1 MELNN
6 NKELPLNQFTFF
18 SEKTGVVSRSGPP
31 ISETKLI
38 DGEKGK
44 FFTYSDNGR
53 YLLIVELSQVRIIS
67 SDTFLDHCVLPIAG
81 VTHAHFSP
89 LSSYVVTWQRPN
101 KELTEDNLK
110 IWTIDGVIVM
120 GWKQRQQ
127 LYWPMIQWSS
137 DEMISGVLLQIGKV
151 SFFAG
156 SNFST
161 PVQNISIGGVSMFSI
176 STGKSPYKVAVV
188 IPQKQSTPGSLNIFS
203 YPKVDKPYIVKTF
216 QGDSVD
222 ISWNSLGS
230 ALLMVVNQDIDRT
243 GKSYYG
249 KKGLF
254 FISAAGNFES
264 RVTAESIHDVKWNP
278 NGKEF
283 AVVYGNMPNTKI
295 TIFDLKCQKVV
306 DLGDTGEARN
316 TLYYDPKGRILCAGG
331 FGAINGNMDFWDLSS
346 DNIVKIDS
354 TNAFSSSYHEWS
366 PDGYHFLT
374 GVVAPR
380 MRQDNGIK
388 IFNYHGELIYKE
400 DIPELFAVHWR
411 PQNPDLFPVGP
422 LVPPDPNATKI
433 APLNAPKPY
442 RHPNFSGAAP
452 TTAPPTTQPAKSTP
466 TRFTPGGPAR
476 PKPGGTLVGGELDD
490 TPAPEPVKAPPKKS
504 GPPQTPNTPQQ
515 TPQTASPSPPVVTH
529 HPQPPHNPS
538 NNPPHNPSNNPP
550 HNPSN
555 NPPHNPSNNP
565 PHNKPYPTS
574 NPNPYNPQS
583 RKERPYQTQQHQPY
597 KKGPPRNKD
606 TESTKEK
613 SGGNTQTTAHN
624 NNNNLSESEKRRRTL
639 IKKMREIQNL
649 KQKQAAGE
657 TLLPAQLA
665 KIASESQIQADL
677 DSLPKSETSEVK
689 TPRQ

>member
-1 MELNN
+1 
-6 NKELPLNQFTFF
+6 
-18 SEKTGVVSRSGPP
+18 
-31 ISETKLI
+31 
-38 DGEKGK
+38 
-44 FFTYSDNGR
+44 
-53 YLLIVELSQVRIIS
+53 
-67 SDTFLDHCVLPIAG
+67 
-81 VTHAHFSP
+81 
-89 LSSYVVTWQRPN
+89 
-101 KELTEDNLK
+101 
-110 IWTIDGVIVM
+110 
-120 GWKQRQQ
+120 
-127 LYWPMIQWSS
+127 
-137 DEMISGVLLQIGKV
+137 
-151 SFFAG
+151 
-156 SNFST
+156 
-161 PVQNISIGGVSMFSI
+161 
-176 STGKSPYKVAVV
+176 
-188 IPQKQSTPGSLNIFS
+188 
-203 YPKVDKPYIVKTF
+203 
-216 QGDSVD
+216 
-222 ISWNSLGS
+222 
-230 ALLMVVNQDIDRT
+230 
-243 GKSYYG
+243 
-249 KKGLF
+249 
-254 FISAAGNFES
+254 
-264 RVTAESIHDVKWNP
+264 
-278 NGKEF
+278 
-283 AVVYGNMPNTKI
+283 MPNTKI

-411 PQNPDLFPVGP
+411 PQSPDLFQAG
-422 LVPPDPNATKI
+422 LIPPNPNATKI

-442 RHPNFSGAAP
+442 RHPNFSGVAP
-452 TTAPPTTQPAKSTP
+452 TAAPPTTQPAKSPP

-490 TPAPEPVKAPPKKS
+490 TPAPEPVKVPPKKT
-504 GPPQTPNTPQQ
+504 GPSQSPITPQQ
-515 TPQTASPSPPVVTH
+515 TPQTGSSSPPVATH
-529 HPQPPHNPS
+529 NPQPPL
-538 NNPPHNPSNNPP
+538 NPPHNPSS
-550 HNPSN
+550 NPS
-555 NPPHNPSNNP
+555 

-583 RKERPYQTQQHQPY
+583 RKERPYNPSQQHQPY
-597 KKGPPRNKD
+597 KKGPPRN
-606 TESTKEK
+606 TESPKEK
-613 SGGNTQTTAHN
+613 SGGNIPTTTHNN